1 LGLALPLAESVFELC
16 SSGFPDP
23 LRPRPPSSSPSPPA
37 PLPSP
42 PPRRAV
48 EPTFGAFLLDAPLPG
63 DAPSL
68 PSTERTAR
76 PVSAVLPPK
85 GASTPV
91 PEFEVPPS
99 WLPTRAA
106 VKPTPAAEEEDEPA
120 APRTPLRHRPN
131 RPRRD
136 GPKRGDDD
144 PGESRWGPKVWHNDG
159 GHLRWYYRHRP
170 PMAPPV
176 RRAQPVTPFGPV
188 GRDVVGPVVG
198 PQ

>member
-1 LGLALPLAESVFELC
+1 MKQWWQWGCVGLGLALPLAASVFEVC
-16 SSGFPDP
+16 STGFPAP
-23 LRPRPPSSSPSPPA
+23 LRPRPPSSSPSPP
-37 PLPSP
+37 
-42 PPRRAV
+42 PRQAV
-48 EPTFGAFLLDAPLPG
+48 EPTFGASLL

-85 GASTPV
+85 GAPTPV
-91 PEFEVPPS
+91 PGFEVPPS
-99 WLPTRAA
+99 WVPTRAA
-106 VKPTPAAEEEDEPA
+106 VKPAPAAEGEDEPA

-176 RRAQPVTPFGPV
+176 RRAQPVTPFGPI